1 MKPHSNEELSCVDV
15 DGDMVKEFNSSKFG
29 KLLGERLT
37 PRPTAKMIMVSN
49 PTSARNAYFDMKET
63 I

>member
-1 MKPHSNEELSCVDV
+1 MKQHSDEELSCVDV
-15 DGDMVKEFNSSKFG
+15 DGETIRKFSNS
-29 KLLGERLT
+29 KLGRLLNERLT

-49 PTSARNAYFDMKET
+49 PTKARNAYFDMKET